1 MTNILF
7 VLALSVVLTV
17 SLWWGFKKLPG
28 DNRQILAAIPVCKR
42 DGGTWE
48 GLNLTYYGMLTASAQ
63 VFAVSIMLILMGALN
78 HTWTETLFL
87 VVILLGVCVP
97 ASRLMAWIVERK
109 TSTFTV
115 GGASF
120 VGMLSAPFILSAVNT
135 TGFFAIPVI
144 PFLAAIAI
152 SYAFGEGVGRLAC
165 ISFGC
170 CYGKPLSQCSPFVR
184 RLFSKTSFVFSGKTK
199 KISYESGLDGQKV
212 IPVQA
217 LTSIVYLSTGLV
229 AMLFFLC
236 ASYAVALIIAI
247 CCTQL
252 WRFVSELFR
261 ADFRGGGRLS
271 AYQVMSL
278 LLVCYP
284 LAVTAFFHPGQ
295 ASVPDIVLGLK
306 GMVNPLLILCLQSI
320 WMIVFFYLGK
330 SKVTGATIS
339 FYVRKDRI

>member
-7 VLALSVVLTV
+7 VLVLSLLLAI

-28 DNRQILAAIPVCKR
+28 DGRQILAAVPLYKK
-42 DGGTWE
+42 DSETWE
-48 GLNLTYYGMLTASAQ
+48 GLNITYYGMLTANAL

-78 HTWTETLFL
+78 HTWTETLSL
-87 VVILLGVCVP
+87 VVVLLGVCIP
-97 ASRLMAWIVERK
+97 ASRLTARVVEKK
-109 TSTFTV
+109 TNTFTV

-120 VGMLSAPFILSAVNT
+120 IGMLSAPFVLSAVNM
-135 TGFFAIPVI
+135 TGFCNIPVI

-152 SYAFGEGVGRLAC
+152 SYAFGEGAGRLAC

-170 CYGKPLSQCSPFVR
+170 CYGKPLSQCGPFVR

-199 KISYESGLDGQKV
+199 KISYEFGLDGQEV
-212 IPVQA
+212 IPIQA
-217 LTSIVYLSTGLV
+217 LTSIVYLSTGIV
-229 AMLFFLC
+229 AMLFFLG
-236 ASYAVALIIAI
+236 ASYAIALIIAI

-252 WRFVSELFR
+252 WRFASELFR
-261 ADFRGGGRLS
+261 ADFRGGSRLS
-271 AYQVMSL
+271 VYQMMSL
-278 LLVCYP
+278 SLVCCP
-284 LAVTAFFHPGQ
+284 FAVTVFFPPGQ
-295 ASVPDIVLGLK
+295 APVPDIMLGLK

-320 WMIVFFYLGK
+320 WIIVFFYLGK

>member
-7 VLALSVVLTV
+7 VFALSVLLTI

-28 DNRQILAAIPVCKR
+28 DNRQILAAIPLCKR
-42 DGGTWE
+42 DSGTWE

-78 HTWTETLFL
+78 RTWTETLFL

-97 ASRLMAWIVERK
+97 ASRLIARIVEKK

-120 VGMLSAPFILSAVNT
+120 IGMLSAPFILSAANM
-135 TGFFAIPVI
+135 TGFCTIPVI

-152 SYAFGEGVGRLAC
+152 SYAFGEGIGRLAC

-170 CYGKPLSQCSPFVR
+170 CYGKPLSQCSPLMR
-184 RLFSKTSFVFSGKTK
+184 RLFSKTCFVFNGKTK
-199 KISYESGLDGQKV
+199 KISYESGLDGQEV

-229 AMLFFLC
+229 AMLFFLG
-236 ASYAVALIIAI
+236 ASYAVALIIAT

-271 AYQVMSL
+271 AYQIMSL

-284 LAVTAFFHPGQ
+284 FAVTVFFPPGRT
-295 ASVPDIVLGLK
+295 SVPDIMLGLK